1 MVGWHHQFEGQEFE
15 HTPGV
20 GEGQGSLACW
30 SPWGRKELT
39 KLSDSTNSTEK
50 EKNYASRIEHT
61 PRHKGVLREAGMQL
75 N

>member
-1 MVGWHHQFEGQEFE
+1 MKTARETLRECHHVTTKMIFELQKLF
-15 HTPGV
+15 
-20 GEGQGSLACW
+20 
-30 SPWGRKELT
+30 